1 MIEMRDRQMDEGKNT
16 EERER
21 ERERDEIDV
30 SKNV

>member
-1 MIEMRDRQMDEGKNT
+1 MEMRDRQMDEGQNT

-21 ERERDEIDV
+21 EREGAELDV